1 MIPPVITRISVCFLL
16 ALISG
21 ASLFGADFAMTVTDK
36 NYLDTHGFSVFLYD
50 STYHPVFVDQKNT
63 AMEMILHGQRIA
75 TNGDV
80 RLMPTPEQW
89 DLVATLKGR
98 KADKANNRLT
108 ADLAFPTFDLSY
120 TLEVA
125 AEPGGVKVS
134 INLDKPLPQKLAGQA
149 GFNLEFLPSIYM
161 GRAYLVDGTKAG
173 IFPRTP
179 NDPMV
184 KVLPLADEP
193 KKAYY
198 LEDWDKAKGYT
209 QPLPFAEGKSITLGV
224 DDALSRVTVK
234 SDTADLMLFD
244 GRNRAQNGWFVLR
257 SLIPSGKTA
266 GAIVWH
272 IRPDVIPNWTRPPM
286 IAHSQV
292 GYAPGFSKIA
302 VLELDPKYNGPK
314 TAKVLRLV
322 EDGSY
327 KQVFEGP
334 ITTSTPWLRYVY
346 SKFDFTSVKD
356 PGLYL
361 IEYADQRTA
370 PFPISNDAYANV
382 WQDSLDHHIAEQM
395 DHVSVREA
403 YRVWHGA
410 SHLDDGRLAP
420 VVGEQFDGWNQATA
434 VDGKYKGGDHIPG
447 MNVGGWYDAGD
458 FDLEEPAQL
467 SVIQNLALAYR
478 EFNLK
483 YDELTVDE
491 VTREVEMHRPDGV
504 PDTVQQVKHGA
515 LLILAQFH
523 NIGHAIRG
531 THEPD
536 LRQYTH
542 LGDGASKTDNRIY
555 DPKLGPDDVKGD
567 YSGKPDD
574 RWIFSTTNPFFQ
586 WNAIASLA
594 AAADVLKG
602 YDDAL
607 AKDCL
612 DTAIKAWNDEK
623 AHPTQNPTGGGLGGA
638 APAASG
644 GVLAASQGA
653 VSGAQGGRNGSSSSG
668 TTSSGTASPQVTPPA
683 NSGRDRFSVGQ
694 DWAAALELTIAT
706 HGAEPY
712 KSRLKELFPQM
723 ISPSQMGF
731 RGWTAVRALPY
742 LDAGAK
748 DQMRGAVKT
757 YMADL
762 DKQLE
767 ATPFGVPPSL
777 GTWGGS
783 GAVVDMAI
791 RMYFL
796 HKAFPDLVGPEYT
809 LRAVNYILG
818 THPVSSTSYVAGVG
832 TISKTKTYSNNRADN
847 AYIPGA
853 VIPGYIIIKPDFPEC
868 IDDFGFLWFED
879 EAVVAGSAS
888 WVVAGN
894 AAEAI
899 VKELR

>member
-1 MIPPVITRISVCFLL
+1 MLTLIRVSL
-16 ALISG
+16 ALLLTTG
-21 ASLFGADFAMTVTDK
+21 PGLFAADFAMRVNDK
-36 NYLDTHGFSVFLYD
+36 NYLDTQGFSVFLYD
-50 STYHPVFVDQKNT
+50 STYHPVFVDQKNS

-98 KADKANNRLT
+98 QADKARSRLT
-108 ADLAFPTFDLSY
+108 ANLAFPAFDFSY

-134 INLDKPLPQKLAGQA
+134 LNLDKPLPQKLSGRA

-161 GRAYLVDGTKAG
+161 GKAYLADGTHAG

-184 KVLPLADEP
+184 SVLPLPDEP

-198 LEDWDKAKGYT
+198 LEDWEKAKGYAE
-209 QPLPFAEGKSITLGV
+209 PLPFAEGKSITLGV
-224 DDALSRVTVK
+224 DDALARINVK
-234 SDTADLMLFD
+234 SDTTELMLFD
-244 GRNRAQNGWFVLR
+244 GRDRAQNGWFVLR
-257 SLIPSGKTA
+257 SLIPSGKTT

-272 IRPDVIPNWTRPPM
+272 IRPDVIPNWTRPPV

-292 GYAPGFSKIA
+292 GYAPDFSKVA

-314 TAKVLRLV
+314 TAKVLRLM

-334 ITTSTPWLRYVY
+334 ITPATPWLRYVY
-346 SKFDFTSVKD
+346 SKFDFTPVTE
-356 PGLYL
+356 PGLYV

-370 PFPISNDAYANV
+370 SFPISKDAYANI
-382 WQDSLDHHIAEQM
+382 WQDSLDHHLAEQM
-395 DHVSVREA
+395 DHVSVREG
-403 YRVWHGA
+403 YRVWHGV

-420 VVGEQFDGWNQATA
+420 VVGEQFDDWNQATA
-434 VDGKYKGGDHIPG
+434 TDGKYKGGDHIPG

-467 SVIQNLALAYR
+467 SVIQSLALAYR

-491 VTREVEMHRPDGV
+491 VTRQVEMHRPDGV
-504 PDTVQQVKHGA
+504 PDAVQQVKHGA

-523 NIGHAIRG
+523 NIGHSIRG

-542 LGDGASKTDNRIY
+542 LGDGASKTDGRIY
-555 DPKLGPDDVKGD
+555 DPKLGPNEVKGD
-567 YSGKPDD
+567 YSGRPDD
-574 RWIFSTTNPFFQ
+574 RWIFSTTNASLQ
-586 WNAIASLA
+586 WNAIAALA
-594 AAADVLKG
+594 AAADVLK
-602 YDDAL
+602 DSDAAL

-623 AHPTQNPTGGGLGGA
+623 AHPTPNPARGRLGA
-638 APAASG
+638 AALEDDAGS
-644 GVLAASQGA
+644 GVLAASQGVA
-653 VSGAQGGRNGSSSSG
+653 SGVGVQAAPPDGFGGGG
-668 TTSSGTASPQVTPPA
+668 LE
-683 NSGRDRFSVGQ
+683 VGQ
-694 DWAAALELTIAT
+694 DWTAALELTIAT

-712 KSRLKELFPQM
+712 KSRLVKLFPQM
-723 ISPSQMGF
+723 IVPQQMDA

-742 LDAGAK
+742 LDASAK
-748 DQMRGAVKT
+748 GQMREAVKT
-757 YMADL
+757 YMAHL
-762 DKQLE
+762 DKQLA

-777 GTWGGS
+777 RTWGGS

-796 HKAFPDLVGPEYT
+796 HKAFPDLVSPEYT

-832 TISKTKTYSNNRADN
+832 TVSKTKTYSNNRADN
-847 AYIPGA
+847 SYIPGA

-894 AAEAI
+894 AAVAI
-899 VKELR
+899 TKEMK

>member
-1 MIPPVITRISVCFLL
+1 MHTRLGVCLLL
-16 ALISG
+16 AIS
-21 ASLFGADFAMTVTDK
+21 AVPVLFAGDFTMKVTDK
-36 NYLDTHGFSVFLYD
+36 NYLDTQGFSVFLYD

-98 KADKANNRLT
+98 HADKDSNRLT
-108 ADLAFPTFDLSY
+108 ASLAFPAFDFSY

-134 INLDKPLPQKLAGQA
+134 INLDKPLPEKLAGRA

-161 GRAYLVDGTKAG
+161 GKAYLVDGTKAG

-179 NDPMV
+179 GDPMT
-184 KVLPLADEP
+184 KVLPLGDEP

-209 QPLPFAEGKSITLGV
+209 QPLPFAQGKSITLGV
-224 DDALSRVTVK
+224 DDSLARIKVE
-234 SDTADLMLFD
+234 SDTSDLMLFD

-257 SLIPSGKTA
+257 SLIPAGKTT

-272 IRPDVIPNWTRPPM
+272 IRPDVIPDWTRPPM

-292 GYAPGFSKIA
+292 GYAPQLSKVS
-302 VLELDPKYNGPK
+302 VLELDPKYDAPQ
-314 TAKVLRLV
+314 TAKVLRLT

-334 ITTSTPWLRYVY
+334 ITPSTPWLRYVY
-346 SKFDFTSVKD
+346 SKFDFTPVKD
-356 PGLYL
+356 PGLYV
-361 IEYADQRTA
+361 IEYAGQRTA
-370 PFPISNDAYANV
+370 PFPITANPYANI
-382 WQDSLDHHIAEQM
+382 WQDSLDHHIAAQM
-395 DHVSVREA
+395 DHVSVREG

-410 SHLDDGRLAP
+410 SHLDDGRMAP

-434 VDGKYKGGDHIPG
+434 ADGKWKGGDHIPG

-467 SVIQNLALAYR
+467 SVIQSLALAYR

-491 VTREVEMHRPDGV
+491 TTHQVEMHRPDGV
-504 PDTVQQVKHGA
+504 PDTVQQVRHGA
-515 LLILAQFH
+515 LYILAQFH

-542 LGDGASKTDNRIY
+542 LGDGASKTDGRIY
-555 DPKLGPDDVKGD
+555 DPKLGPNEVKGD

-574 RWIFSTTNPFFQ
+574 RWIFTTNNPFFQ
-586 WNAIASLA
+586 WNAIAALA
-594 AAADVLKG
+594 AAADTLKG

-612 DTAIKAWNDEK
+612 ETAIKAYNDEK
-623 AHPTQNPTGGGLGGA
+623 AHPTPFPANSGFGGA
-638 APAASG
+638 PAGSSG
-644 GVLAASQGA
+644 GVLAASQGTA
-653 VSGAQGGRNGSSSSG
+653 PGAQPHPNAPPAS
-668 TTSSGTASPQVTPPA
+668 TATPPPPPA
-683 NSGRDRFSVGQ
+683 PVRGNFGPALE
-694 DWAAALELTIAT
+694 WAATLELTIAT
-706 HGAEPY
+706 NGAEPY

-723 ISPSQMGF
+723 ITPQRIDFG
-731 RGWTAVRALPY
+731 GWTAVRALPY
-742 LDAGAK
+742 LDAAAK
-748 DQMRGAVKT
+748 DQLHEAVKT
-757 YMADL
+757 YMAGL
-762 DKQLE
+762 DKKLD

-796 HKAFPDLVGPEYT
+796 HKTFPDLVGPEYT

-832 TISKTKTYSNNRADN
+832 TVSKTKTYSNNRGDN
-847 AYIPGA
+847 AFIPGA
-853 VIPGYIIIKPDFPEC
+853 VIPGYIVIKPDFPEC

-894 AAEAI
+894 AADALTHES
-899 VKELR
+899 K

>member
-1 MIPPVITRISVCFLL
+1 MLTRFRPTQLSVLVTALVVCLHPLGGADISVQ
-16 ALISG
+16 
-21 ASLFGADFAMTVTDK
+21 VTDK
-36 NYLDTHGFSVFLYD
+36 GYLDTQGFSIFLYD

-63 AMEMILHGQRIA
+63 AMEMILHGHRIA

-98 KADKANNRLT
+98 QSDKANNRLT
-108 ADLAFPTFDLSY
+108 AKLGFPTFEFSY
-120 TLEVA
+120 TLEIA

-134 INLDKPLPQKLAGQA
+134 INLDRPLPEKLAGRA

-161 GRAYLVDGTKAG
+161 GKAYLVDGNKAG

-179 NDPMV
+179 SDPMI

-209 QPLPFAEGKSITLGV
+209 QPLPFAEGKSITLGI
-224 DDALSRVTVK
+224 DDPMARVNVK
-234 SDTADLMLFD
+234 SDTASLMLFD
-244 GRNRAQNGWFVLR
+244 GRSRAQNGWFVLR
-257 SLIPSGKTA
+257 SLIPAGKTT

-292 GYAPGFSKIA
+292 GYALAYSKVA

-314 TAKVLRLV
+314 TAKVLRLM
-322 EDGSY
+322 EDGAY
-327 KQVFEGP
+327 KQAFEGP
-334 ITTSTPWLRYVY
+334 ITAATPWLRYVY
-346 SKFDFTSVKD
+346 SKFDFTPVKD
-356 PGLYL
+356 PGLYV
-361 IEYADQRTA
+361 IEYAGQRTA
-370 PFPISNDAYANV
+370 PFPIAKDAYANI
-382 WQDSLDHHIAEQM
+382 WQDSLDHHIAVQM
-395 DHVSVREA
+395 DHVSVREG

-410 SHLDDGRLAP
+410 SHLDDARLAP

-434 VDGKYKGGDHIPG
+434 TDGKYKGGDHIPG

-467 SVIQNLALAYR
+467 NVIQSLALAYR

-483 YDELTVDE
+483 YDQLTVDE
-491 VTREVEMHRPDGV
+491 TAREVEMHRPDGV
-504 PDTVQQVKHGA
+504 PDAVQQVKHGA
-515 LLILAQFH
+515 LLILAQFQ
-523 NIGHAIRG
+523 NIGHSIRG

-542 LGDGASKTDNRIY
+542 LGDGSTKTDGRIY
-555 DPKLGPDDVKGD
+555 DPKLRPNEVKGE

-574 RWIFSTTNPFFQ
+574 RWIFSTTNAMNQ
-586 WNAIASLA
+586 WNSIAALA

-602 YDDAL
+602 WDDAL

-612 DTAIKAWNDEK
+612 ETAIKAWNDEK
-623 AHPTQNPTGGGLGGA
+623 ANPTQSRGGGFGGG
-638 APAASG
+638 APAAVPG
-644 GVLAASQGA
+644 QGVLAASQGVA
-653 VSGAQGGRNGSSSSG
+653 PSAPAAARAPGA
-668 TTSSGTASPQVTPPA
+668 PPA
-683 NSGRDRFSVGQ
+683 PPAGSGRGGFTAVQ
-694 DWAAALELTIAT
+694 DWNAALEMTIAT
-706 HGAEPY
+706 NGAEPY
-712 KSRLKELFPQM
+712 KSRLTELFPQM
-723 ISPSQMGF
+723 ITPQQIGG
-731 RGWTAVRALPY
+731 RGWTVVRALPY
-742 LDAGAK
+742 LDASAK
-748 DQMRGAVKT
+748 DQLREAVQT
-757 YMADL
+757 YMTGL
-762 DKQLE
+762 DRQLD
-767 ATPFGVPPSL
+767 ATPFGVPPSM

-783 GAVVDMAI
+783 GSVVDMAT

-796 HKAFPDLVGPEYT
+796 HRTFPDLVSPEYT

-832 TISKTKTYSNNRADN
+832 AISRTQTYSANRADN

-853 VIPGYIIIKPDFPEC
+853 VIPGYIVIKPDFPEC
-868 IDDFGFLWFED
+868 IDDFGFLWFEH

-894 AAEAI
+894 AADAI
-899 VKELR
+899 TKELK

>member
-1 MIPPVITRISVCFLL
+1 MITQIRVCLVL
-16 ALISG
+16 V
-21 ASLFGADFAMTVTDK
+21 LFSAPGLCGTDFAMKVTDK
-36 NYLDTHGFSVFLYD
+36 NYLDTQGFSVFLYD

-75 TNGDV
+75 SNGDV

-89 DLVATLKGR
+89 DLVATLKDR
-98 KADKANNRLT
+98 HADKTNNRLT
-108 ADLAFPTFDLSY
+108 ADLAFPTFDFSY

-134 INLDKPLPQKLAGQA
+134 INLDKPLPEKLAGRA

-161 GRAYLVDGTKAG
+161 GKAYLVDGTKAG

-179 NDPMV
+179 DDPMT
-184 KVLPLADEP
+184 KVLPLPDEP

-209 QPLPFAEGKSITLGV
+209 QPLPFANGRTITLGV
-224 DDALSRVTVK
+224 DDSLARVIVV
-234 SDTADLMLFD
+234 SDTADLVLFD
-244 GRNRAQNGWFVLR
+244 GRDRAQNGWFVLR
-257 SLIPSGKTA
+257 SLIPSGKTT
-266 GAIVWH
+266 GAVVWH
-272 IRPDVIPNWTRPPM
+272 IRPDLIPNWTRPPV

-292 GYAPGFSKIA
+292 GYAPGFSKVA
-302 VLELDPKYNGPK
+302 VLELDPKYNAPK
-314 TAKVLRLV
+314 TARVLRLM

-327 KQVFEGP
+327 KQVFQGP
-334 ITTSTPWLRYVY
+334 ITPSTPWLRYVY
-346 SKFDFTSVKD
+346 SKFDFTSVND
-356 PGLYL
+356 PGLYV

-370 PFPISNDAYANV
+370 PFPIAKDTYANV
-382 WQDSLDHHIAEQM
+382 WQDSLDHHIAAQM
-395 DHVSVREA
+395 DHVSVREG

-410 SHLDDGRLAP
+410 SHLDDGRMTP

-434 VDGKYKGGDHIPG
+434 MDGKYKGGDHIPG

-467 SVIQNLALAYR
+467 SVIQSLALAYR
-478 EFNLK
+478 EFNLT

-491 VTREVEMHRPDGV
+491 AAREVEMHRPDGV

-515 LLILAQFH
+515 LLILAQFQ

-536 LRQYTH
+536 LRQYTQV
-542 LGDGASKTDNRIY
+542 GDGASKTDGRIY
-555 DPKLGPDDVKGD
+555 DPRLGPNEVKGD
-567 YSGKPDD
+567 YSGNPDD
-574 RWIFSTTNPFFQ
+574 RWIFTTNNPFFQ
-586 WNAIASLA
+586 WNAIAALA
-594 AAADVLKG
+594 AAADTLKG
-602 YDDAL
+602 WDDAL
-607 AKDCL
+607 AKECL
-612 DTAIKAWNDEK
+612 DTATKAWSDTK
-623 AHPTQNPTGGGLGGA
+623 ANPTEYPADLGLSGGT
-638 APAASG
+638 APAPAG
-644 GVLAASQGA
+644 GVLAASQGV
-653 VSGAQGGRNGSSSSG
+653 VSGAQGARKPGANSGVQTSSG
-668 TTSSGTASPQVTPPA
+668 TTGTQSAPPA
-683 NSGRDRFSVGQ
+683 DRRSGFGVGM

-706 HGAEPY
+706 NGAEPY
-712 KSRLKELFPQM
+712 KSRLTELFPQM
-723 ISPSQMGF
+723 ITPQQMDF
-731 RGWTAVRALPY
+731 RGWTAVRALSY
-742 LDAGAK
+742 LDASAK
-748 DQMRGAVKT
+748 EQMREAVKT
-757 YMADL
+757 YMADSDRRL
-762 DKQLE
+762 DV
-767 ATPFGVPPSL
+767 TPFGVPPSL

-796 HKAFPDLVGPEYT
+796 HKAFPDLVSSEYT
-809 LRAVNYILG
+809 LRAVDYILG

-832 TISKTKTYSNNRADN
+832 TVSKTKTYSNNRADN
-847 AYIPGA
+847 SYIPGA

-879 EAVVAGSAS
+879 EAVVAGSAN

-899 VKELR
+899 IKESN

>member
-1 MIPPVITRISVCFLL
+1 MLARFRPTQLSVLVTALL
-16 ALISG
+16 ACLLPV
-21 ASLFGADFAMTVTDK
+21 AGADVSMQVTDK
-36 NYLDTHGFSVFLYD
+36 GYLNTQGFSVFLYD
-50 STYHPVFVDQKNT
+50 STYHPIFVDQKNT
-63 AMEMILHGQRIA
+63 AMEMILHGHRIA

-98 KADKANNRLT
+98 QPDPANNRIT
-108 ADLAFPTFDLSY
+108 ADLAFPTFDFSY

-125 AEPGGVKVS
+125 AEPGGVRVS
-134 INLDKPLPQKLAGQA
+134 INLDKPLPEKLAGRA

-161 GRAYLVDGTKAG
+161 GKAYLVDGTKAG
-173 IFPRTP
+173 IFPQTP
-179 NDPMV
+179 NDPMI

-209 QPLPFAEGKSITLGV
+209 QPLPFAEGRSITLGIN
-224 DDALSRVTVK
+224 DPQARINVK
-234 SDTADLMLFD
+234 SDTANLMLFD

-257 SLIPSGKTA
+257 SLIPSGKTT

-292 GYAPGFSKIA
+292 GYAPGFSKVA

-314 TAKVLRLV
+314 TAKVLRLM

-327 KQVFEGP
+327 KPVFEGA
-334 ITTSTPWLRYVY
+334 ITASTPWLRYVY

-356 PGLYL
+356 PGLYV
-361 IEYADQRTA
+361 IEYAGQRTA
-370 PFPISNDAYANV
+370 VFPIAKDAYANI
-382 WQDSLDHHIAEQM
+382 WQDSLDHHIAVQM
-395 DHVSVREA
+395 DHVAVREG

-410 SHLDDGRLAP
+410 SHLDDARLAP
-420 VVGEQFDGWNQATA
+420 VGEQFDGWNQAA
-434 VDGKYKGGDHIPG
+434 AADGKYKAGDHIPG

-478 EFNLK
+478 EFDLK
-483 YDELTVDE
+483 HDRLTVDE
-491 VTREVEMHRPDGV
+491 AAREVEIHRPDGV
-504 PDTVQQVKHGA
+504 PDAVQQVKHGA
-515 LLILAQFH
+515 SLILAQFK
-523 NIGHAIRG
+523 NIGHSIRG

-542 LGDGASKTDNRIY
+542 LGDGATKTDGRIY
-555 DPKLGPDDVKGD
+555 DPKLGPNEVKGE
-567 YSGKPDD
+567 YSGRPDD
-574 RWIFSTTNPFFQ
+574 RWIFSTTNAANQ
-586 WNAIASLA
+586 WGAVAALA

-602 YDDAL
+602 WDDAL

-612 DTAIKAWNDEK
+612 ETAMKAWNDEK
-623 AHPTQNPTGGGLGGA
+623 ANPTPSPARRGFGGT
-638 APAASG
+638 APAGAPPSG
-644 GVLAASQGA
+644 ALAASQGVA
-653 VSGAQGGRNGSSSSG
+653 PGAQGTPGAASAPAGAPAGFGRGF
-668 TTSSGTASPQVTPPA
+668 AAV
-683 NSGRDRFSVGQ
+683 Q
-694 DWAAALELTIAT
+694 DWAAALELSIAT
-706 HGAEPY
+706 NGAEPY

-723 ISPSQMGF
+723 ITAQQIGF
-731 RGWTAVRALPY
+731 RGWTAIRALPY
-742 LDAGAK
+742 LDASAK
-748 DQMRGAVKT
+748 DQLREAVKT
-757 YMADL
+757 YMAGL
-762 DKQLE
+762 DKQLD

-783 GAVVDMAI
+783 GSVVDMAT

-796 HKAFPDLVGPEYT
+796 HSAFPDLVSPEYT
-809 LRAVNYILG
+809 LRAANYILG

-832 TISKTKTYSNNRADN
+832 TVSAKKTYSANRGDN

-853 VIPGYIIIKPDFPEC
+853 VIPGYIVIKPDFPEC
-868 IDDFGFLWFED
+868 IDDFGFLWFEH

-894 AAEAI
+894 AAAAI
-899 VKELR
+899 AKGLK

>member
-1 MIPPVITRISVCFLL
+1 MLTLGRVCLL
-16 ALISG
+16 LVLTSG
-21 ASLFGADFAMTVTDK
+21 SSLFAADLTMRVNDK
-36 NYLDTHGFSVFLYD
+36 GYLDTRGFSVFLYD

-89 DLVATLKGR
+89 DLVAALKGR
-98 KADKANNRLT
+98 QADQTNNRLS
-108 ADLAFPTFDLSY
+108 ANLAFPTFDVSY

-134 INLDKPLPQKLAGQA
+134 VNLDKPLPQKLAGRA

-161 GRAYLVDGTKAG
+161 GKAYLVDGTKAG

-184 KVLPLADEP
+184 TVLPLPDEP

-209 QPLPFAEGKSITLGV
+209 QPLPFAQGRSITLGV
-224 DDALSRVTVK
+224 DDALARINVK
-234 SDTADLMLFD
+234 SDTADLLLFD
-244 GRNRAQNGWFVLR
+244 GRDRAQNGWFVLR
-257 SLIPSGKTA
+257 SLIPSGKTT

-292 GYAPGFSKIA
+292 GYAPDFSKVA
-302 VLELDPKYNGPK
+302 VLELDPRYNGPK
-314 TAKVLRLV
+314 TAKVLRLT
-322 EDGSY
+322 ENGSY
-327 KQVFEGP
+327 EQVFEGP
-334 ITTSTPWLRYVY
+334 ITPSTPWLRYVY
-346 SKFDFTSVKD
+346 SKFDFTAVKA
-356 PGLYL
+356 PGLYV

-370 PFPISNDAYANV
+370 PFPIAKNAYANI
-382 WQDSLDHHIAEQM
+382 WQDSLDHHLAEQM
-395 DHVSVREA
+395 DHVSVREG

-434 VDGKYKGGDHIPG
+434 TDGKYKGGDHIPG

-467 SVIQNLALAYR
+467 NVIQSLALAYR
-478 EFNLK
+478 EFNIS
-483 YDELTVDE
+483 YDELTVNEDA
-491 VTREVEMHRPDGV
+491 RQVEMHRPDGV
-504 PDTVQQVKHGA
+504 PDVVQQVKHGA

-523 NIGHAIRG
+523 NIGHSIRG

-542 LGDGASKTDNRIY
+542 LGDAASKTDGRIY
-555 DPKLGPDDVKGD
+555 NPKLGPNEVEGD

-574 RWIFSTTNPFFQ
+574 RWIFSTTNPYLQ
-586 WNAIASLA
+586 WNSIAALA
-594 AAADVLKG
+594 AAADTLKG
-602 YDDAL
+602 WDDAL
-607 AKDCL
+607 AKDAL
-612 DTAIKAWNDEK
+612 DTAIKAWNDEN
-623 AHPTQNPTGGGLGGA
+623 AHPTPNPAPESSGASVPGGS
-638 APAASG
+638 SG
-644 GVLAASQGA
+644 SGVLAASQGA
-653 VSGAQGGRNGSSSSG
+653 LPGTQAAGNGKRRSGARATHAATGVDAPPPDAFGRGDFEIG
-668 TTSSGTASPQVTPPA
+668 QVWT
-683 NSGRDRFSVGQ
+683 
-694 DWAAALELTIAT
+694 AALELTIAT

-712 KSRLKELFPQM
+712 KSRLRELFPQM
-723 ISPSQMGF
+723 ITPLQME
-731 RGWTAVRALPY
+731 RHGWTAVRALPY
-742 LDAGAK
+742 LDADAK
-748 DQMRGAVKT
+748 NQLRAAVKT
-757 YMADL
+757 YMTTQ
-762 DKQLE
+762 DKQLDS
-767 ATPFGVPPSL
+767 TPFGVPPSL
-777 GTWGGS
+777 RSWGGS

-796 HKAFPDLVGPEYT
+796 HKAFPDLVSPEYT

-832 TISKTKTYSNNRADN
+832 TVSKTRTYSNNRADN

-853 VIPGYIIIKPDFPEC
+853 VIPGYVIIKPDFPEL

-894 AAEAI
+894 AAAAI
-899 VKELR
+899 TH

>member
-1 MIPPVITRISVCFLL
+1 MLIQIMSARPQAVLL
-16 ALISG
+16 AVVLSVLS
-21 ASLFGADFAMTVTDK
+21 ATAADFTMAVTDK
-36 NYLDTHGFSVFLYD
+36 NYLDTQGFSVFLYD

-98 KADKANNRLT
+98 QPDKANNRLT
-108 ADLAFPTFDLSY
+108 ANLAFPTFDLSY

-125 AEPGGVKVS
+125 AELGGVKVS
-134 INLDKPLPQKLAGQA
+134 INLDKPLPEKLAGRA

-161 GRAYLVDGTKAG
+161 GKAYLVDGTKAG

-184 KVLPLADEP
+184 KVSPLADEP

-209 QPLPFAEGKSITLGV
+209 QPLPFAEGKSITLGINDRLARINV
-224 DDALSRVTVK
+224 R
-234 SDTADLMLFD
+234 SDTANLMLFD

-257 SLIPSGKTA
+257 SLIPAGKTT

-292 GYAPGFSKIA
+292 GYVPGFSKVA

-314 TAKVLRLV
+314 TAKVLRLT

-327 KQVFEGP
+327 QQAFEGP
-334 ITTSTPWLRYVY
+334 IAAPTPWLRYMY
-346 SKFDFTSVKD
+346 SKFDFTSVND
-356 PGLYL
+356 PGLYV
-361 IEYADQRTA
+361 IEYAGQRTA
-370 PFPISNDAYANV
+370 PFPISKDAYANI
-382 WQDSLDHHIAEQM
+382 WQDSLDHHIAVQM
-395 DHVSVREA
+395 DHVSVREG

-434 VDGKYKGGDHIPG
+434 TDGKYKGGDHIPG

-467 SVIQNLALAYR
+467 NVIQSLALAYR

-483 YDELTVDE
+483 YDQLTVDE
-491 VTREVEMHRPDGV
+491 VAREVEMHRPDGV
-504 PDTVQQVKHGA
+504 PDAVQQVKHGA
-515 LLILAQFH
+515 LLILAQFK
-523 NIGHAIRG
+523 NIGHSIRG

-542 LGDGASKTDNRIY
+542 LGDGSTKTDGRIY
-555 DPKLGPDDVKGD
+555 DPKLGPNEVKGE
-567 YSGKPDD
+567 YSGRPDD
-574 RWIFSTTNPFFQ
+574 RWIFSTTNAMNQ
-586 WNAIASLA
+586 WNSIAALA

-602 YDDAL
+602 WDDAL

-612 DTAIKAWNDEK
+612 EMAKKAWDEEK
-623 AHPTQNPTGGGLGGA
+623 AHPTPFPSRGGIGGGNPA
-638 APAASG
+638 TAPAQ
-644 GVLAASQGA
+644 GVLAASQGVMA
-653 VSGAQGGRNGSSSSG
+653 GASAAPAAPPAGGGRGG
-668 TTSSGTASPQVTPPA
+668 FGAV
-683 NSGRDRFSVGQ
+683 Q

-706 HGAEPY
+706 NGAEPY

-723 ISPSQMGF
+723 ITPQQISL
-731 RGWTAVRALPY
+731 RGWTAIRALPY
-742 LDAGAK
+742 LEASATY
-748 DQMRGAVKT
+748 QLREAVKT
-757 YMADL
+757 YMAGL
-762 DKQLE
+762 DKQLD
-767 ATPFGVPPSL
+767 ATPFGVPPST

-783 GAVVDMAI
+783 GSVVDMAT

-796 HKAFPDLVGPEYT
+796 HRAFPDLVSPEYT

-832 TISKTKTYSNNRADN
+832 TVSKTTTYSNNRADN

-853 VIPGYIIIKPDFPEC
+853 VIPGYIVIKPDFPEC
-868 IDDFGFLWFED
+868 IDDFGFLWFEH

-888 WVVAGN
+888 WVLAAN
-894 AAEAI
+894 AAAAI
-899 VKELR
+899 VLEQNGK

>member
-1 MIPPVITRISVCFLL
+1 MVNRFSFKLLSSAVYMI
-16 ALISG
+16 
-21 ASLFGADFAMTVTDK
+21 ASAFSFM
-36 NYLDTHGFSVFLYD
+36 GFSAAAQMQVVKNDYLSTQGFDVMLYD

-63 AMEMILHGQRIA
+63 AMEIILQGQRIA

-98 KADKANNRLT
+98 HADKENNRLS

-120 TLEVA
+120 TVEVA
-125 AEPGGVKVS
+125 AEPGGVRVS
-134 INLDKPLPQKLAGQA
+134 INLDNPLPQKLAGRA

-161 GRAYLVDGTKAG
+161 GKSYLVDGTKAG

-179 NDPMV
+179 DDPMV
-184 KVLPLADEP
+184 KVLPLTDEP

-209 QPLPFAEGKSITLGV
+209 EPLPFAQGKSITLGV
-224 DDALSRVTVK
+224 DDALARVKVM

-257 SLIPSGKTA
+257 SLIPSGKTT

-292 GYAPGFSKIA
+292 GYAPAFSKVA
-302 VLELDPKYNGPK
+302 VIELDPKYSGPK
-314 TAKVLRLV
+314 TAKVLRLS

-327 KQVFEGP
+327 NQVFEGP
-334 ITTSTPWLRYVY
+334 ITPSTPWLRYVY
-346 SKFDFTSVKD
+346 SKFDFTPVKD
-356 PGLYL
+356 PGLYV

-370 PFPISNDAYANV
+370 PFPISQDAYTGI
-382 WQDSLDHHIAEQM
+382 WQDSLDHHLAEQM

-434 VDGKYKGGDHIPG
+434 TDGKYKGGDHIPG

-458 FDLEEPAQL
+458 YDLEEPAQL
-467 SVIQNLALAYR
+467 SVIQSLALAYR

-491 VTREVEMHRPDGV
+491 VAREVEMHRPDGV
-504 PDTVQQVKHGA
+504 PDTVEQVKHGA

-523 NIGHAIRG
+523 NIGHAVRG

-542 LGDGASKTDNRIY
+542 LGDGASKTDGRIY
-555 DPKLGPDDVKGD
+555 DPKLGLNEVKGD

-574 RWIFSTTNPFFQ
+574 RWIFSTNNPFFQ
-586 WNAIASLA
+586 WNAIAALA
-594 AAADVLKG
+594 ASADVLKG
-602 YDDAL
+602 WDDPL
-607 AKDCL
+607 AKECL
-612 DTAIKAWNDEK
+612 ETAIKAWNEEK
-623 AHPTQNPTGGGLGGA
+623 AHPTPFPAAPGFGGA
-638 APAASG
+638 PANASG

-653 VSGAQGGRNGSSSSG
+653 ISGAPA
-668 TTSSGTASPQVTPPA
+668 TSNTASIPAAPPA
-683 NSGRDRFSVGQ
+683 PSNRGGFNVGL
-694 DWAAALELTIAT
+694 DWSAALELTIAT
-706 HGAEPY
+706 NGAEPY

-723 ISPSQMGF
+723 ITPQQMGI

-742 LDAGAK
+742 LDPGAK
-748 DQMRGAVKT
+748 DQMREAVKT
-757 YMADL
+757 YMAGL
-762 DKQLE
+762 DKQLD

-796 HKAFPDLVGPEYT
+796 HKTFPDLVGPEYT

-832 TISKTKTYSNNRADN
+832 TVSKTKTYSNNRADN

-894 AAEAI
+894 AADAI
-899 VKELR
+899 TKESK

>member
-1 MIPPVITRISVCFLL
+1 MLTRIRVYVLL
-16 ALISG
+16 ALTSG
-21 ASLFGADFAMTVTDK
+21 PSLFGADFAMTVTDK
-36 NYLDTHGFSVFLYD
+36 NYLDTQGFSVFLYD

-75 TNGDV
+75 TNGDM

-98 KADKANNRLT
+98 QPDKANNRLS
-108 ADLAFPTFDLSY
+108 ANLAFPAFDLSY

-134 INLDKPLPQKLAGQA
+134 INLDQPLPQKLAGRA

-161 GRAYLVDGTKAG
+161 GKAYLVDGTKAG

-209 QPLPFAEGKSITLGV
+209 QPLPFAEGKSITLGI
-224 DDALSRVTVK
+224 DDPLARVNVK
-234 SDTADLMLFD
+234 SDTANLMLFD

-257 SLIPSGKTA
+257 SLIPSGKTT

-292 GYAPGFSKIA
+292 GYAPGFSKVA

-314 TAKVLRLV
+314 NAKVLRLM

-327 KQVFEGP
+327 KQAFEGP
-334 ITTSTPWLRYVY
+334 ITPSTPWLRYVY
-346 SKFDFTSVKD
+346 SKFDFTSVND
-356 PGLYL
+356 PGLYV
-361 IEYADQRTA
+361 IEYAGQRTA
-370 PFPISNDAYANV
+370 PFPISRDAYANI
-382 WQDSLDHHIAEQM
+382 WQDSLDHHIAVQM
-395 DHVSVREA
+395 DHVSVREG

-420 VVGEQFDGWNQATA
+420 VVGEQFDGWNQGTAT
-434 VDGKYKGGDHIPG
+434 DGKYKGGDHIPG

-467 SVIQNLALAYR
+467 NVIQSLALAYR

-483 YDELTVDE
+483 YDQLTVDE
-491 VTREVEMHRPDGV
+491 VAREVEMHRPDGV
-504 PDTVQQVKHGA
+504 PDAVQQVKHGA
-515 LLILAQFH
+515 LLILAQFK
-523 NIGHAIRG
+523 NIGHTIRG

-542 LGDGASKTDNRIY
+542 LGDGSTKTDGRIY
-555 DPKLGPDDVKGD
+555 DPKLGPNEVKGE

-574 RWIFSTTNPFFQ
+574 RWIFSTTNANNQ
-586 WNAIASLA
+586 WNGIAALA

-602 YDDAL
+602 WDDAL

-612 DTAIKAWNDEK
+612 ETAIKAWNDEK
-623 AHPTQNPTGGGLGGA
+623 AHPTPNPGRGGFGGG
-638 APAASG
+638 APANAPAQ
-644 GVLAASQGA
+644 GVLAASQG
-653 VSGAQGGRNGSSSSG
+653 VVPGAQGGRGG
-668 TTSSGTASPQVTPPA
+668 RGGAGAPTSAGAPGAPATPPA
-683 NSGRDRFSVGQ
+683 GFGRGGFGPQ

-723 ISPSQMGF
+723 IAPQQIGG
-731 RGWTAVRALPY
+731 RGWTSIRALPY
-742 LDAGAK
+742 LDPTAK
-748 DQMRGAVKT
+748 DQLREAVKT
-757 YMADL
+757 YMAGL
-762 DKQLE
+762 DTQLD
-767 ATPFGVPPSL
+767 ATPFGVPASM

-783 GAVVDMAI
+783 ASVVDMAT

-796 HKAFPDLVGPEYT
+796 HRAFPDLVSPEYT
-809 LRAVNYILG
+809 LRAANYILG

-832 TISKTKTYSNNRADN
+832 TVSKTRTYSNNRADN

-868 IDDFGFLWFED
+868 IDDFGFLWFEH

-888 WVVAGN
+888 WVLAGN
-894 AAEAI
+894 AVDAI
-899 VKELR
+899 VKERK

>member
-1 MIPPVITRISVCFLL
+1 MLTRIRVCLL
-16 ALISG
+16 LTLVSAQGIS
-21 ASLFGADFAMTVTDK
+21 GADFALKVTDK
-36 NYLDTHGFSVFLYD
+36 NYLDTQGFSVFLYD
-50 STYHPVFVDQKNT
+50 STYHPVFVDQKNA
-63 AMEMILHGQRIA
+63 AMQMILHGQRIA

-89 DLVATLKGR
+89 DLVATLKDR
-98 KADKANNRLT
+98 HADKANNRLT
-108 ADLAFPTFDLSY
+108 ADLAFPTFDFSY
-120 TLEVA
+120 TLEVE

-134 INLDKPLPQKLAGQA
+134 INLDKPLPEKLAGRA

-161 GRAYLVDGTKAG
+161 GKAYLVGGTKAG

-179 NDPMV
+179 DDPMI
-184 KVLPLADEP
+184 KVLPLPDEP

-224 DDALSRVTVK
+224 DDALARVKVV
-234 SDTADLMLFD
+234 SDTANLMLFD
-244 GRNRAQNGWFVLR
+244 GRDRAQNGWFVLR
-257 SLIPSGKTA
+257 SLIPSDKTT

-272 IRPDVIPNWTRPPM
+272 IRPDVIPNWTRPPV

-292 GYAPGFSKIA
+292 GYAPGFSKMA
-302 VLELDPKYNGPK
+302 VLELDPKYNAPK
-314 TAKVLRLV
+314 TARVLRLM
-322 EDGSY
+322 EDGTY

-334 ITTSTPWLRYVY
+334 ITPSTPWLRYVY
-346 SKFDFTSVKD
+346 SKFDFTAVND
-356 PGLYL
+356 PGLYV
-361 IEYADQRTA
+361 IEYGGQRTA
-370 PFPISNDAYANV
+370 PFPISKDAYANI
-382 WQDSLDHHIAEQM
+382 WQDSLDHHLAEQM
-395 DHVSVREA
+395 DHVSVREG
-403 YRVWHGA
+403 YRMWHGA
-410 SHLDDGRLAP
+410 SHLDDGRMAP

-434 VDGKYKGGDHIPG
+434 TDGKYKGGDHIPG

-467 SVIQNLALAYR
+467 NVIQSLALAYR
-478 EFNLK
+478 EFNLR
-483 YDELTVDE
+483 YDELTVNE
-491 VTREVEMHRPDGV
+491 AARQVEMHRPDGV
-504 PDTVQQVKHGA
+504 PDAVQQVKHGA

-523 NIGHAIRG
+523 NIGHALRG

-536 LRQYTH
+536 LRQYTQ
-542 LGDGASKTDNRIY
+542 LGDGASKTDGRIY
-555 DPKLGPDDVKGD
+555 DPKLGLNETKGD

-574 RWIFSTTNPFFQ
+574 RWIFTTNNSYFQ
-586 WNAIASLA
+586 WNAIAALA
-594 AAADVLKG
+594 AAGDTLKG
-602 YDDAL
+602 WDDAL

-612 DTAIKAWNDEK
+612 ETAIKAWKDTS
-623 AHPTQNPTGGGLGGA
+623 ANPTLYPTSSGPDRET
-638 APAASG
+638 PAN
-644 GVLAASQGA
+644 GVLAASQGV
-653 VSGAQGGRNGSSSSG
+653 VSGEQGARKPKSISGAATNSAALAAPPTGFGRSRSF
-668 TTSSGTASPQVTPPA
+668 V
-683 NSGRDRFSVGQ
+683 DM
-694 DWAAALELTIAT
+694 DWSAALELTIAT
-706 HGAEPY
+706 NGAEPY

-723 ISPSQMGF
+723 ITPEQMEIH
-731 RGWTAVRALPY
+731 GWSAVRALPY
-742 LDAGAK
+742 LDPSER
-748 DQMRGAVKT
+748 DQMREAVKT
-757 YMADL
+757 YMAGL
-762 DKQLE
+762 DKRLD

-777 GTWGGS
+777 GSWGGS

-796 HKAFPDLVGPEYT
+796 HKTFPDLVSPEYT

-832 TISKTKTYSNNRADN
+832 TVSKTMTYSNNRSDN

-879 EAVVAGSAS
+879 EAVVAGSAN

-899 VKELR
+899 VKESN

>member
-1 MIPPVITRISVCFLL
+1 MLPRIKVCVLL
-16 ALISG
+16 ALTSG
-21 ASLFGADFAMTVTDK
+21 LNLIGADFVMTVTDK
-36 NYLDTHGFSVFLYD
+36 IYLDTQGFSVFLYD
-50 STYHPVFVDQKNT
+50 SRYHPVFVDQKNT

-98 KADKANNRLT
+98 QPDKANNRLT
-108 ADLAFPTFDLSY
+108 ADLAYPTFDLSY
-120 TLEVA
+120 TMEVS

-134 INLDKPLPQKLAGQA
+134 INLNSPLPEKLAGRA

-161 GRAYLVDGTKAG
+161 GKAYLVDGTKAG

-209 QPLPFAEGKSITLGV
+209 QPLPFAEGKSITLGI
-224 DDALSRVTVK
+224 DDPLARVNVK
-234 SDTADLMLFD
+234 SDTGNLMLFD
-244 GRNRAQNGWFVLR
+244 GRSRAQNGWFVLR
-257 SLIPSGKTA
+257 SLIPAGKTT

-292 GYAPGFSKIA
+292 GYAPGFSKVA

-314 TAKVLRLV
+314 TAKVLRLM

-327 KQVFEGP
+327 KQALEGP
-334 ITTSTPWLRYVY
+334 ITASTPWLRYVY
-346 SKFDFTSVKD
+346 SKFDFTSVND
-356 PGLYL
+356 PGLYV
-361 IEYADQRTA
+361 IEYAGQRTA
-370 PFPISNDAYANV
+370 SFPISKDAYANT
-382 WQDSLDHHIAEQM
+382 WQDSLDHHIAVQM
-395 DHVSVREA
+395 DHVSVREG

-410 SHLDDGRLAP
+410 SHLDDARLAP
-420 VVGEQFDGWNQATA
+420 VVGEQFDGWSQATA
-434 VDGKYKGGDHIPG
+434 ADGKYKGGDHIPG

-467 SVIQNLALAYR
+467 NVIQSLALAYR

-491 VTREVEMHRPDGV
+491 VAREVEMHRPDGV
-504 PDTVQQVKHGA
+504 PDVVQQVKHGA
-515 LLILAQFH
+515 LLILAQFAS
-523 NIGHAIRG
+523 IGHSIRG

-542 LGDGASKTDNRIY
+542 LGDGSTKTDGRIY
-555 DPKLGPDDVKGD
+555 DPKLGPNEVKGE

-574 RWIFSTTNPFFQ
+574 RWIFSTTNAGNQ
-586 WNAIASLA
+586 WSAIAALA

-602 YDDAL
+602 WDDAL

-612 DTAIKAWNDEK
+612 ETAFKAWNDEK
-623 AHPTQNPTGGGLGGA
+623 ANPTPNPGRGGFGGA
-638 APAASG
+638 APMGAPAQ
-644 GVLAASQGA
+644 GVLAASQGLA
-653 VSGAQGGRNGSSSSG
+653 PGAPG
-668 TTSSGTASPQVTPPA
+668 APATPPA
-683 NSGRDRFSVGQ
+683 GAGRTGFGAVQ

-706 HGAEPY
+706 NGAEPY

-723 ISPSQMGF
+723 ITPQEIGV
-731 RGWTAVRALPY
+731 RGWTSIRALPY
-742 LDAGAK
+742 LDASAK
-748 DQMRGAVKT
+748 GQLREAVKT
-757 YMADL
+757 YMAGL
-762 DKQLE
+762 DKQLD
-767 ATPFGVPPSL
+767 ATPFGVPPSM

-783 GAVVDMAI
+783 GSVVDMAT

-796 HKAFPDLVGPEYT
+796 HKAFPDLVSPEYT

-832 TISKTKTYSNNRADN
+832 TVSKTKTYSNNRADN
-847 AYIPGA
+847 SYIPGA
-853 VIPGYIIIKPDFPEC
+853 LIPGYIIIKPDFPEC
-868 IDDFGFLWFED
+868 IDDFGFLWFEH
-879 EAVVAGSAS
+879 EAVVAGSAN

-894 AAEAI
+894 AADAI
-899 VKELR
+899 VKELK

>member
-1 MIPPVITRISVCFLL
+1 MLTLSRVCLLL
-16 ALISG
+16 ALTSG
-21 ASLFGADFAMTVTDK
+21 SSLFAADLAMQVNDK
-36 NYLDTHGFSVFLYD
+36 GYLDTRGFSVFLYD

-98 KADKANNRLT
+98 HADEANNRLT
-108 ADLAFPTFDLSY
+108 ADLAFPTFDFSY

-125 AEPGGVKVS
+125 AEPGGVRISV
-134 INLDKPLPQKLAGQA
+134 NLDKPLPQKLSGRA

-161 GRAYLVDGTKAG
+161 GKAYLVDGTKAG

-184 KVLPLADEP
+184 SVPPLPDEP

-198 LEDWDKAKGYT
+198 LEDWEKAKGYT
-209 QPLPFAEGKSITLGV
+209 EPLPFARGGSITLGV
-224 DDALSRVTVK
+224 DDGLARINVK

-244 GRNRAQNGWFVLR
+244 GRDRAQNGWFVLR
-257 SLIPSGKTA
+257 SLIPSGKTT

-292 GYAPGFSKIA
+292 GYAPDFSKVA
-302 VLELDPKYNGPK
+302 VIELDPRYNGPK
-314 TAKVLRLV
+314 TAKVLRLT
-322 EDGSY
+322 EEGSY
-327 KQVFEGP
+327 KQVFEGS
-334 ITTSTPWLRYVY
+334 ITPATPWLRYVY
-346 SKFDFTSVKD
+346 SKFDFTAVKH
-356 PGLYL
+356 PGLYV

-370 PFPISNDAYANV
+370 PFPISKDAYANI
-382 WQDSLDHHIAEQM
+382 WQDSLDHHLAEQM
-395 DHVSVREA
+395 DHVSVREG

-434 VDGKYKGGDHIPG
+434 TDGKYKGGDRIPG

-467 SVIQNLALAYR
+467 NVIQSLALAYR
-478 EFNLK
+478 EFNIK

-491 VTREVEMHRPDGV
+491 VARQVEMHRPDGV

-523 NIGHAIRG
+523 NIGHSIRG

-542 LGDGASKTDNRIY
+542 LGDGASKTDGRIY
-555 DPKLGPDDVKGD
+555 DPKLGPNEVKGD
-567 YSGKPDD
+567 YSGRPDD
-574 RWIFSTTNPFFQ
+574 RWIFSTTNPYLQ
-586 WNAIASLA
+586 WNAIAALA

-602 YDDAL
+602 WDDAL
-607 AKDCL
+607 AKDAL
-612 DTAIKAWNDEK
+612 DTAIKAWNDET
-623 AHPTQNPTGGGLGGA
+623 AHPTPNPARNSSGASVPGGS
-638 APAASG
+638 SG
-644 GVLAASQGA
+644 SGVLAASQGA
-653 VSGAQGGRNGSSSSG
+653 VSGPQAGGNGQGHVGTQAAHTATGVEAPPPDAFGRG
-668 TTSSGTASPQVTPPA
+668 
-683 NSGRDRFSVGQ
+683 DFEVGQ
-694 DWAAALELTIAT
+694 VWTAALELTIAT
-706 HGAEPY
+706 QGAEPY
-712 KSRLKELFPQM
+712 KSRLRELFPQM
-723 ISPSQMGF
+723 ITPQQID
-731 RGWTAVRALPY
+731 RHGWSAVRALPY
-742 LDAGAK
+742 LDASAK
-748 DQMRGAVKT
+748 DQLRDAVKT
-757 YMADL
+757 YMETEN
-762 DKQLE
+762 KQLDS
-767 ATPFGVPPSL
+767 TPFGVPPSL
-777 GTWGGS
+777 RTWGGS

-796 HKAFPDLVGPEYT
+796 HKAFPDLVSPEYT

-832 TISKTKTYSNNRADN
+832 TVSKLKTYSNNRADN

-894 AAEAI
+894 AAVAI
-899 VKELR
+899 THELK

>member
-1 MIPPVITRISVCFLL
+1 MFKRIIVCLLL
-16 ALISG
+16 ALTCG
-21 ASLFGADFAMTVTDK
+21 PSLCGADFAMKVTDK
-36 NYLDTHGFSVFLYD
+36 NYLDTQGFSVFLYD

-89 DLVATLKGR
+89 DLVATLKDR
-98 KADKANNRLT
+98 HADKANNRLT
-108 ADLAFPTFDLSY
+108 ADLAFPSFDFSY
-120 TLEVA
+120 SLEVA
-125 AEPGGVKVS
+125 AEPGGVRVS
-134 INLDKPLPQKLAGQA
+134 INLDKPLPQKLAGRA

-161 GRAYLVDGTKAG
+161 GKAYLVDGTKAG

-184 KVLPLADEP
+184 KVLPLPDEP

-198 LEDWDKAKGYT
+198 LEDWDKAKGYM
-209 QPLPFAEGKSITLGV
+209 QPLPFAEGRSITLGV
-224 DDALSRVTVK
+224 DDALARVNVV
-234 SDTADLMLFD
+234 SDTGDLMLFD
-244 GRNRAQNGWFVLR
+244 GRDRAQNGWFVLR
-257 SLIPSGKTA
+257 SLIPSEKTA

-292 GYAPGFSKIA
+292 GYAPGFSKVA
-302 VLELDPKYNGPK
+302 VLELDPNYNAPK
-314 TAKVLRLV
+314 TARVLRLM

-327 KQVFEGP
+327 QQVFEGP
-334 ITTSTPWLRYVY
+334 ITPSTPWLRYVY
-346 SKFDFTSVKD
+346 SKFDFTAVND
-356 PGLYL
+356 PGLYV
-361 IEYADQRTA
+361 IEYAGRRTA
-370 PFPISNDAYANV
+370 VFPISSDVYANI
-382 WQDSLDHHIAEQM
+382 WQDSLDHHLAEQM
-395 DHVSVREA
+395 DHVSVREG
-403 YRVWHGA
+403 YRMWHGV
-410 SHLDDGRLAP
+410 SHLDDGRMAP
-420 VVGEQFDGWNQATA
+420 VVGEQFDNWYQATA
-434 VDGKYKGGDHIPG
+434 TDGKYKGGDHIPG

-491 VTREVEMHRPDGV
+491 TTREVEMHRPDGV
-504 PDTVQQVKHGA
+504 PDAVEQVKHGA

-536 LRQYTH
+536 LRQYTQV
-542 LGDGASKTDNRIY
+542 GDGASKTDGRIY
-555 DPKLGPDDVKGD
+555 DPKLGPNETRGD

-574 RWIFSTTNPFFQ
+574 RWIFTTNNPYLQ
-586 WNAIASLA
+586 WNAIAALA
-594 AAADVLKG
+594 AAADTLKG
-602 YDDAL
+602 WDDAL

-612 DTAIKAWNDEK
+612 QTAIKAWNDTK
-623 AHPTQNPTGGGLGGA
+623 ANPTLYPTSSGPDRY
-638 APAASG
+638 APAN
-644 GVLAASQGA
+644 GVLAASQGV
-653 VSGAQGGRNGSSSSG
+653 VSGEQGARKPKSSSG
-668 TTSSGTASPQVTPPA
+668 GATNSAAPA
-683 NSGRDRFSVGQ
+683 VSAAGFGRGRSFVGL
-694 DWAAALELTIAT
+694 DWPAALELTIAT
-706 HGAEPY
+706 NGAEPY
-712 KSRLKELFPQM
+712 KSRLKQLFPQM
-723 ISPSQMGF
+723 ITPEQMDF
-731 RGWTAVRALPY
+731 NGWTAVRALPY

-748 DQMRGAVKT
+748 DQMREAVKT
-757 YMADL
+757 YMAGL
-762 DKQLE
+762 DKRLDE
-767 ATPFGVPPSL
+767 TPFGVPPSL

-796 HKAFPDLVGPEYT
+796 HKTFPDLVSPGYT

-832 TISKTKTYSNNRADN
+832 TVSKTKTYSNNRADN

-894 AAEAI
+894 AADAI
-899 VKELR
+899 IKESK